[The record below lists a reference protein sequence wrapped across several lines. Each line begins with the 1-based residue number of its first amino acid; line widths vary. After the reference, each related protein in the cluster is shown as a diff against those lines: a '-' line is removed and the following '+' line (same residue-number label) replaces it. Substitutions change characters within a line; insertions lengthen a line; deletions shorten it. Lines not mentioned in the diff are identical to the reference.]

1 MNLWRKVVE
10 IARKRSIKVSNVLAM
25 EDKYA
30 GWSREQLIERLLKVE
45 NNGLATQQDQPS
57 TASTAQVKTNSVKKV
72 KSSKKFDFSK
82 YDTRFIALRFAYL
95 GWNYNGLAVQKD
107 PTPLPTIEGTIIE
120 ALNKCKLVPST
131 EPQEFRFSRCG
142 RTDKGVSAMNQVI
155 SLCVRSNLKPE
166 EQLNSENDPKE
177 IPYVNILNQLLPDD
191 IRISAVCLRPPN
203 RFDARFSCQY
213 RHYRYL
219 FHKDGLDIE
228 KMDQAASLF
237 LGEHDFRNFC
247 KLDGSK
253 QITNYKR
260 TILSAKILPISHN
273 FYCFD
278 LIGSAFLWHQ
288 VRCMMA
294 NLFLVGQSL
303 EDASLITDML
313 DVEKT
318 PRKPIYDMAS
328 DVPLIL
334 YDCKF
339 PSMEWIESN
348 LDDYKA
354 IKYGKAVSALTLSY
368 QLKAEIA
375 QIFKQILPSSE
386 ADLSGK
392 TTINLGNGKGKVIT
406 KYEKMSRRNV
416 MDAPETVNEKFKQRK
431 RVKTEAKNEK
441 SHAANEHCLPSSL

>member
-1 MNLWRKVVE
+1 MNLWKKAVK
-10 IARKRSIKVSNVLAM
+10 ILGLGSFKSSNRSVM
-25 EDKYA
+25 ENKYA
-30 GWSREQLIERLLKVE
+30 DWSKEQLIERLLQLENSGPADGQKPTTSTSSLPSKVK
-45 NNGLATQQDQPS
+45 PS
-57 TASTAQVKTNSVKKV
+57 KKV
-72 KSSKKFDFSK
+72 KPSRKFDFSK
-82 YDTRFIALRFAYL
+82 YDRRFIALKFAYL
-95 GWNYNGLAVQKD
+95 GWNYNGLAAQKE
-107 PTPLPTIEGTIIE
+107 PTPQPTIEGVIIE

-131 EPQEFRFSRCG
+131 EPQTFQFSRCG

-155 SLCVRSNLKPE
+155 SLYVRSNLKPE
-166 EQLNSENDPKE
+166 EQSDPQNDPRE

-191 IRISAVCLRPPN
+191 IRISAVCLRPPKG
-203 RFDARFSCQY
+203 FDARFSCQY

-219 FHKDGLDIE
+219 FHQEGLDIKRME
-228 KMDQAASLF
+228 EAASLF

-253 QITNYKR
+253 QITNYRR
-260 TILSAKILPISHN
+260 TIMSAKILPISRE

-294 NLFLVGQSL
+294 NLFLVGQGL
-303 EDASLITDML
+303 EEVSLISDML

-328 DVPLIL
+328 DLPLIL

-339 PSMEWIESN
+339 PDMEWLETN

-354 IKYGKAVSALTLSY
+354 IKYGKGVSALTLNY

-375 QIFKQILPSSE
+375 QIFKEVLPSSG
-386 ADLSGK
+386 ADLVGK
-392 TTINLGNGKGKVIT
+392 TTINLGNGKGKIIT

-416 MDAPETVNEKFKQRK
+416 MEAPETVNEKFKQRK
-431 RVKTEAKNEK
+431 RFKNEAKK
-441 SHAANEHCLPSSL
+441 ADAVSSS